1 MAFPYRKIL
10 CPIDFDEN
18 SSNALEKAIE
28 IARHFRAAVLLMHV
42 VPLVAQFG
50 EVPLPVDLYQDQQ
63 RAALARLNEIAGQK
77 LIGIEYKT
85 AIYVGDVAGSILKGA
100 DQFQPDLLV
109 LATHGRT
116 GLVHFV
122 LGSVAEAVVRKASC
136 PVLIIRSEKPRA
148 HPNPDE

>member
-1 MAFPYRKIL
+1 MTFPCRKIL

-18 SSNALEKAIE
+18 SSKALDKAIE
-28 IARHFRAAVLLMHV
+28 IARYFDAAVFLIHA

-63 RAALARLNEIAGQK
+63 RAALASLNEIAGRK
-77 LIGIEYKT
+77 LNGIQYKT
-85 AIYVGDVAGSILKGA
+85 AVYVGDVVGSILKA
-100 DQFQPDLLV
+100 IDQIQPDLLV

-116 GLVHFV
+116 GLAHFV

-136 PVLIIRSEKPRA
+136 PVLSLRGEKPRW

>member
-1 MAFPYRKIL
+1 MFPYQKIL

-18 SSNALEKAIE
+18 STNALEKAAE
-28 IARHFRAAVLLMHV
+28 IARHFKAAVFLIHA

-77 LIGIEYKT
+77 LSGIEHKT
-85 AIYVGDVAGSILKGA
+85 AVYAGDVAGAILSAIDK
-100 DQFQPDLLV
+100 FQPDLLV

-116 GLVHFV
+116 GLAHFV
-122 LGSVAEAVVRKASC
+122 LGSVAEAVVRRASC
-136 PVLIIRSEKPRA
+136 PVLTIRSDKPRA
-148 HPNPDE
+148 HPNP

>member
-18 SSNALEKAIE
+18 SINALEKAIE
-28 IARHFRAAVLLMHV
+28 IARHFKAAVVLIHA

-63 RAALARLNEIAGQK
+63 KAALARLNEIAGQK
-77 LIGIEYKT
+77 LGGIEHKT
-85 AIYVGDVAGSILKGA
+85 AVYTGDVAGSILRA
-100 DQFQPDLLV
+100 VDQFQPDLLV

-122 LGSVAEAVVRKASC
+122 LGSVAEAVVRRAGC
-136 PVLIIRSEKPRA
+136 PVLTIRGERPRA
-148 HPNPDE
+148 QPTSA